1 MQRLVIGILA
11 HVDAGK
17 TTLSEAMLFHSGE
30 IRTLGRVDH
39 KDAFLDTFEMER
51 QRGITI
57 FSKQAVIK
65 LPELQIT
72 LLDTPGHVDFS
83 AEMERTLDVLDA
95 AILVINGS
103 AGIQSHTVTVWK
115 LLRQRNIPT
124 FLFINKMDL
133 AGADKSKVLDE
144 LTKSFGDGFV
154 DFAEQD
160 FESLAMCDEKL
171 MDEYLSQDKISVSAI
186 KQSVAECKVFPCRF
200 GSALKL
206 DSVAEF
212 LEDLENFAPL
222 CKRSEG
228 FGAAVYKISRDEQ
241 NQRLTHMKITG
252 GILKTRDILSGSD
265 WEEKVNQIRIYSGTK
280 FKAVNEA
287 YPGDIVAVTGLTK
300 TAPGQGLGGMV
311 QGTSPALEPVLN
323 YRVLLPDGYDSS
335 KALIQFKQLEEEE
348 PQLHVFWD
356 SRLQEISVRLM
367 GPIQLDILRS
377 QFKERFNT
385 DIDFDHGSIIYR
397 ETISST
403 VEGVGHYEPLRHYAE
418 VHLILEPS
426 ERGSGLHFTTD
437 CSEDELDRNWQRLIL
452 THLTEKAHLGVL
464 TGSPITDMTI
474 TLASGKAHL
483 KHTEGGDF
491 RQATYRAVRQGLMQ
505 AESVLLE
512 PWYSFRLEIPQ
523 SNMGRAMTDLQ
534 MLGADYEPPE
544 INGDFAVITG
554 KAPVSA
560 MQSYPQEVITYTR
573 GLGRFSCSLSGYA
586 PCKNQAE
593 IVAELGYEPEADV
606 DNTPDSIFCSHGAGY
621 NVKWNDVFDNMHLPS
636 VLKSVESESTPE
648 IAAKRYA
655 ERLASDSEL
664 MAIFERTYGPVKTD
678 RYYAMQSAPKKSADS
693 KPYRAKPQKSGPE
706 YLLVDGYNIIFAWD
720 DLKKLSEESLDLA
733 RTQLINRLRN
743 YQGYINSPVIVVFD
757 AYKVKDGV
765 GSIEQHGGLSVVYTK
780 EAETADM
787 YIEKTAHTLA
797 RDYRVRVATSDILE
811 QVIILGSGARRIS
824 ALAFQDEVKAVE
836 KTIREYLT
844 KI

>member
-1 MQRLVIGILA
+1 MRRSVIGILA

-65 LPELQIT
+65 LPELQIS

-103 AGIQSHTVTVWK
+103 AGIQSHTITVWK
-115 LLRQRNIPT
+115 LLRKRNIPT

-133 AGADKSKVLDE
+133 AGADKHNVLRD
-144 LTKSFGDGFV
+144 LSKSFGDGFV
-154 DFAEQD
+154 DFTDLDKEI
-160 FESLAMCDEKL
+160 LAMCDEVL
-171 MDEYLSQDKISVSAI
+171 MEEFLETENISCDAVKAAI
-186 KQSVAECKVFPCRF
+186 SDCKAFPCWF

-206 DSVAEF
+206 DGVTAF
-212 LEDLENFAPL
+212 LEGLQTYAPV
-222 CKRSEG
+222 CNPHKE
-228 FGAAVYKISRDEQ
+228 FGAKVYKISRDDQ
-241 NQRLTHMKITG
+241 NYRLTYLKVTG
-252 GILKTRDILSGSD
+252 GVLKVRDTLKGSD
-265 WEEKVNQIRIYSGTK
+265 WEEKVNQVRVYSGNK
-280 FKAVNEA
+280 FKPINEA

-300 TAPGQGLGGMV
+300 TSPGQGLGCEA
-311 QGTSPALEPVLN
+311 QGTSPSLEPVLN
-323 YRVLLPDGYDSS
+323 YRVILPDGYDSN
-335 KALIQFKQLEEEE
+335 KALLQFKQLEEEE
-348 PQLHVFWD
+348 PQLHVHWD
-356 SRLQEISVRLM
+356 PRLSEISVRLM
-367 GPIQLDILRS
+367 GPIQLDILKD
-377 QFKERFNT
+377 QFKARFDT
-385 DIDFDHGSIIYR
+385 DISFDQGSIIYR
-397 ETISST
+397 ETIGNT

-418 VHLILEPS
+418 VHLILEPA
-426 ERGSGLHFTTD
+426 ERGSGLHITTT

-452 THLTEKAHLGVL
+452 THIAEKIHLGVL

-491 RQATYRAVRQGLMQ
+491 RQATYRAIRQGLMQ
-505 AESVLLE
+505 AESILLE
-512 PWYSFRLEIPQ
+512 PWYEFRLEVPQ
-523 SNMGRAMTDLQ
+523 ANIGRAMSDLQ
-534 MLGADYEPPE
+534 LLGAEYEPPE
-544 INGDFAVITG
+544 IYGDFALLVG

-560 MQSYPQEVITYTR
+560 MQDYPHEVIAYTR

-586 PCKNQAE
+586 PCKTQQQ
-593 IVAELGYEPEADV
+593 IVESIGYNPETDIE
-606 DNTPDSIFCSHGAGY
+606 NTPDSVFCSHGAGY
-621 NVKWNDVFDNMHLPS
+621 NVKWNEVPDNMHLPS
-636 VLKSVESESTPE
+636 VLKDDEPEETPQ
-648 IAAKRYA
+648 ILARRYV

-678 RYYAMQSAPKKSADS
+678 RYYAMQSAPKRTESS
-693 KPYRAKPQKSGPE
+693 KPHKSPPKKAGPE
-706 YLLVDGYNIIFAWD
+706 YLLVDGYNIIFAWE

-733 RTQLINRLRN
+733 RSQLINRLRN
-743 YQGYINSPVIVVFD
+743 YQGYLNSPVIIVFD

-765 GSIEQHGGLSVVYTK
+765 GSIEHYGGLSVVYTK

-787 YIEKTAHTLA
+787 YIEKTTHALA
-797 RDYRVRVATSDILE
+797 KQYRVRVATSDILE

-824 ALAFQDEVKAVE
+824 ASAFEDEVKNVE
-836 KTIREYLT
+836 NTIREYF
-844 KI
+844 K